1 MGFRTGFVS
10 VFAAAVLF
18 AAPLAVARAEEKA
31 AEKAPAKAPE
41 KAAPAAHSVVEKGS
55 QVSVEYTLSEGG
67 KVVESNTGKTPLTY
81 EQGGGK
87 MLPAFEAQLNGLKA
101 GAAKEFD
108 LSPEQA
114 YGPVRKELYQTVD
127 ATQIPEEARKVGTKL
142 MARAEG
148 GQQRQVEVREING
161 DKIVLDLN
169 HPLAGKK
176 LHFAVK
182 IVSVQ

>member
-1 MGFRTGFVS
+1 VRFRTGLVS
-10 VFAAAVLF
+10 LFAAAVLF

-31 AEKAPAKAPE
+31 AEKAPAKAP
-41 KAAPAAHSVVEKGS
+41 AATHSVVEKGS
-55 QVSVEYTLSEGG
+55 QVSVEYTLSLEGG
-67 KVVESNTGKTPLTY
+67 EVVETNSGKAPFTY
-81 EQGGGK
+81 EQGAGK
-87 MLPAFEAQLNGLKA
+87 MLPAFEAQVNGLKP

-114 YGPVRKELYQTVD
+114 YGPVRKDLYQTVE
-127 ATQIPEEARKVGTKL
+127 ATQIPEEARKAGTML
-142 MARAEG
+142 MARAETG
-148 GQQRQVEVREING
+148 EQRPVRVHEVKG